1 MSDLSA
7 SSALGALGAWGA
19 WDVRRSSQVV
29 RYDAR
34 GRGWDV
40 RASAD
45 ENSPPPHV
53 IGARRP
59 FPVWTEADESEVVP
73 EPQRSVSPSLPS
85 LPHSS
90 SSSSSRLS
98 RASSAMRPVRNANEL
113 ALRKEI
119 SDLEIRLDNVQR
131 AFHVQ
136 NKLIDGF
143 CRLRVQSVLV

>member
-1 MSDLSA
+1 M
-7 SSALGALGAWGA
+7 
-19 WDVRRSSQVV
+19 
-29 RYDAR
+29 
-34 GRGWDV
+34 
-40 RASAD
+40 
-45 ENSPPPHV
+45 
-53 IGARRP
+53 
-59 FPVWTEADESEVVP
+59 WTAADESEVVP
-73 EPQRSVSPSLPS
+73 EPQRSVSPSLPSLPS

>member
-1 MSDLSA
+1 MSD
-7 SSALGALGAWGA
+7 SSAWGA
-19 WDVRRSSQVV
+19 WDVRRSSQAV

-53 IGARRP
+53 MGARRP
-59 FPVWTEADESEVVP
+59 FPVWTAADESEVVP
-73 EPQRSVSPSLPS
+73 EPQRSVSPS

-98 RASSAMRPVRNANEL
+98 RASSAMRPVRDANEL

-143 CRLRVQSVLV
+143 CRLRVQSVVV

>member
-1 MSDLSA
+1 MSDSSA
-7 SSALGALGAWGA
+7 SSAWGA

-29 RYDAR
+29 QYDAR

-59 FPVWTEADESEVVP
+59 FPVWTAADESEVVP
-73 EPQRSVSPSLPS
+73 EPQRSVSPSLPSLPS

-98 RASSAMRPVRNANEL
+98 RASSATRPVRDANEL